1 VVLLRSFFFFSSR
14 RRHTS
19 FSRDWSS
26 DVCSSDLF
34 SLAGTMPGKRVGA
47 WAFAILVLLA
57 FLVGPIWAWHSY
69 RGVDERP
76 QGFHAD
82 QAWLSGPLSSAHA
95 NLKGDCQSCHVE
107 PFVAVTDKACVGCH
121 TGEHKAM
128 SQAHADAPPAMLLA
142 ARAPPGVGGR
152 VLAGFAHAFNKPPG
166 RCVDCHTEHE
176 GAGPMPATPQKF
188 CADCHDGMAVRL
200 KA

>member
-1 VVLLRSFFFFSSR
+1 
-14 RRHTS
+14 
-19 FSRDWSS
+19 
-26 DVCSSDLF
+26 
-34 SLAGTMPGKRVGA
+34 M
-47 WAFAILVLLA
+47 LLA

-107 PFVAVTDKACVGCH
+107 PFVAVTDRACVGCH
-121 TGEHKAM
+121 TGEPKAM
-128 SQAHADAPPAMLLA
+128 SQAHADATPAMLLA

-152 VLAGFAHAFNKPPG
+152 SEEQTSERQSLMRNSYAGFCWKQE
-166 RCVDCHTEHE
+166 RVT
-176 GAGPMPATPQKF
+176 KKR
-188 CADCHDGMAVRL
+188 VR
-200 KA
+200 